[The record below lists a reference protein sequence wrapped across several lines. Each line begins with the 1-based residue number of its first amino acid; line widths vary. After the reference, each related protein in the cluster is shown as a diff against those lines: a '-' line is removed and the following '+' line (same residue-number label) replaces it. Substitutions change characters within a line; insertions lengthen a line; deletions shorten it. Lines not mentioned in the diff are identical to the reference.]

1 MPVRNQCERGE
12 TAVVPRRMDA
22 QEDEILEAASRILS
36 AEGAAALTVR
46 RIAAEAGCSTMGIY
60 SRFGGKDGVVDALYV
75 EGFQFLCS
83 GMSELPRTDD
93 PVEDLRRC
101 ELRYREIALAH
112 ATHYMVMF
120 GGAVPDFVPSP
131 ESKLLALDA
140 FARLVANVQRCI
152 DAGAF
157 KGNADELAH
166 TLWSAMHGQVMLEI
180 VGINP
185 VGGDPDAR
193 FRDLVDTVLDGLQAR

>member
-1 MPVRNQCERGE
+1 MDERERGE
-12 TAVVPRRMDA
+12 TAVVARRTEG
-22 QEDEILEAASRILS
+22 QVDEILEAASQILS

-46 RIAAEAGCSTMGIY
+46 RIASEAGCSTMGIY

-83 GMSELPRTDD
+83 GMGELPRTDD
-93 PVEDLRRC
+93 PVDDLRRC

-120 GGAVPDFVPSP
+120 GGAVPDFTPSP
-131 ESKLLALDA
+131 ESKSLALEA
-140 FARLVANVQRCI
+140 FGRLVANVQRCV

-157 KGNADELAH
+157 TGRADELAY

-185 VGGDPDAR
+185 VGGDSDEH
-193 FRDLVDTVLDGLQAR
+193 FRDLLDTVLAGLQAR

>member
-1 MPVRNQCERGE
+1 MDEQERGE
-12 TAVVPRRMDA
+12 TAVVARRTEG
-22 QEDEILEAASRILS
+22 QVDEILEAASRILS
-36 AEGAAALTVR
+36 DEGAAALTVR
-46 RIAAEAGCSTMGIY
+46 RIATEAGCSTMGIY

-83 GMSELPRTDD
+83 GMSELPHTDD

-101 ELRYREIALAH
+101 ELRYRELALAH

-120 GGAVPDFVPSP
+120 GGAVPDFEPSP
-131 ESKLLALDA
+131 ESKALALDA
-140 FARLVANVQRCI
+140 FARLVANVQRCV
-152 DAGAF
+152 DVGAF
-157 KGNADELAH
+157 KGHADELAH

-185 VGGDPDAR
+185 VGGDPDDR
-193 FRDLVDTVLDGLQAR
+193 FRDLVDTVLAGLQAR

>member
-1 MPVRNQCERGE
+1 
-12 TAVVPRRMDA
+12 VVARRVEE
-22 QEDEILEAASRILS
+22 QEGEILEAASRILS

-46 RIAAEAGCSTMGIY
+46 RIASEAGCSTMGIY
-60 SRFGGKDGVVDALYV
+60 SRFGGKDGVVDALYA
-75 EGFQFLCS
+75 EGFDFLCD
-83 GMSELPRTDD
+83 GMRELPRTDD

-101 ELRYREIALAH
+101 ELRYREVALAH

-120 GGAVPDFVPSP
+120 GGAVPDLVPSP
-131 ESKLLALDA
+131 ESRSLAHDA
-140 FARLVANVQRCI
+140 FKNLVGSVQRCV

-157 KGNADELAH
+157 KGRADELAH